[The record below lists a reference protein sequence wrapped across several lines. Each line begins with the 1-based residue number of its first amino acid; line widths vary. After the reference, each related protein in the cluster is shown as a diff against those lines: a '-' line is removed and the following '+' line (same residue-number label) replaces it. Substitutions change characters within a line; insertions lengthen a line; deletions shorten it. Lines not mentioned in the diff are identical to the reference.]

1 MERLLYIAAGGA
13 LGAVSRYLV
22 SGWAQSL
29 SSGVF
34 PWGTLTVNALGSFLI
49 GALSALFERQAVAP
63 NVRLF
68 LTIGALGG
76 FTTFSS
82 FSQETINLF
91 REHQAPLAALNVIL
105 NNALGIALAV
115 AGFLIVRMA
124 LSQAR

>member
-22 SGWAQSL
+22 SGWAQGL

-34 PWGTLTVNALGSFLI
+34 PWGTLTVNVVGSFLI
-49 GALSALFERQAVAP
+49 GALSALFERQAVSP
-63 NVRLF
+63 NIRLF
-68 LTIGALGG
+68 LMIGTLGG

-91 REHQAPLAALNVIL
+91 REHQAPLALLNVLI
-105 NNALGIALAV
+105 NNTLGIALAI
-115 AGFLIVRMA
+115 AGFLLVRMA